1 MFHAYILTIV
11 AIENGDAFAR
21 YREAVAPVNAAIG
34 GKIVL
39 RGPTAAIVEGS
50 GAEREAVIVLG
61 FPDIAAATT
70 YINSPEYAA
79 LAGLRQAAGRFTIRV
94 IG

>member
-1 MFHAYILTIV
+1 MFKAHILTIV

-34 GKIVL
+34 GQMLL

-50 GAEREAVIVLG
+50 GAEQEAVIVIG
-61 FPDIAAATT
+61 FPDIAAATA

-79 LAGLRQAAGRFTIRV
+79 LADLRRAAGRFTIRV